1 MKKILYLY
9 SDAGGCHKIAAE
21 AIAETIDQKS
31 KEKLAHK
38 IIDMWTLGSKLQSSF
53 FGEESYKRA
62 MKYYPGL
69 YGLGFWLVNNKVLSS
84 LVSKLNYL
92 SLGRGLRKLI
102 KDDRPDLIV
111 STHPLVNYAL
121 IRTLKDLDLY
131 GKIPTVNSELELVTV
146 HHFWVEKGFDLTIV
160 PTEEAKEIFIKRGY
174 PPEKIKLVGFPVRQ
188 KFLNELPDK
197 AILRKELGLSED
209 KFTVLIMGGIEGVG
223 YIYEMVREAE
233 NINREIQLI
242 VCAGKNTRLYD
253 RLSNMKVGFPL
264 KVYRYTEEIP
274 KLMRASDL
282 LLTKAGAAS
291 VSEAIASDLPMIIF
305 SYVPGQESGTPKWVE
320 RNGFGKY
327 VNRPKA
333 IVKTINDWIEN
344 GKINELKK
352 NISRF
357 KNPKVTYDI
366 VDLILSLFG

>member
-21 AIAETIDQKS
+21 AIAEAIDEKS
-31 KEKLAHK
+31 NGKFTHK
-38 IIDMWTLGSKLQSSF
+38 IVDMWTLGSKLQSSF

-69 YGLGFWLVNNKVLSS
+69 YGLGFWLSNNKILGS
-84 LVSKLNYL
+84 LVSRLNYP

-121 IRTLKDLDLY
+121 IRTLRDLGLN

-146 HHFWVEKGFDLTIV
+146 HHFWVEKGFDLTVV
-160 PTEEAKEIFIKRGY
+160 PTEEAKEIFLKRGY
-174 PPEKIKLVGFPVRQ
+174 ASERIKLLGFPVRLG
-188 KFLNELPDK
+188 FLSELSDK
-197 AILRKELGLSED
+197 VALRKELGLSED

-233 NINREIQLI
+233 NMDREIQLI
-242 VCAGKNTRLYD
+242 VCTGKNVRLYD
-253 RLSNMKVGFPL
+253 RLNNMKVRFPL
-264 KVYRYTEEIP
+264 KVYGYTKEVP
-274 KLMRASDL
+274 KLMRVSDL

-291 VSEAIASDLPMIIF
+291 VAEAIASNLPMIIY
-305 SYVPGQESGTPKWVE
+305 SYVPGQEAGTPKWVE
-320 RNGFGKY
+320 KKRFGKHIT
-327 VNRPKA
+327 KA
-333 IVKTINDWIEN
+333 KEIVRTIDGWIES
-344 GKINELKK
+344 GKLAEFKQNIREYGNRKETYEIAQAILDLLK
-352 NISRF
+352 
-357 KNPKVTYDI
+357 
-366 VDLILSLFG
+366 